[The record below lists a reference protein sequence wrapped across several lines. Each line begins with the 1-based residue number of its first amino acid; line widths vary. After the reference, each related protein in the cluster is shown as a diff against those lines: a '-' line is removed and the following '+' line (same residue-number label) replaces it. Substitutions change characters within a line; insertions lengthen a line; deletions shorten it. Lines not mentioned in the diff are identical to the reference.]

1 MAKESSFETQLM
13 LLNFKLENIEKMV
26 NDSFGEGVVSVL
38 QHMGSPKGCEMKEK
52 KHLFIGECF

>member
-26 NDSFGEGVVSVL
+26 NDSFGEGVVSVQ
-38 QHMGSPKGCEMKEK
+38 QHMGSPKGYQMKERK
-52 KHLFIGECF
+52 PLFIGECF